1 MMGLGWKMILGGVLL
16 ALGQIMGAAITDCPV
31 EAWIPWFKWLA
42 GLFNAAG
49 MVFGAVGVSSKVATA
64 TNYITR
70 SLDLSRSVISNAVTA
85 QSQGRSEVIERVI
98 EKRIPYIA
106 KIINEGDMV
115 KIKRSDGKIETVANV
130 SNQVKPDNN

>member
-1 MMGLGWKMILGGVLL
+1 MMGLGWKMILGGALL

-31 EAWIPWFKWLA
+31 EAWVPWLKWFA

-49 MVFGAVGVSSKVATA
+49 MVLGAVGVSSKVATA
-64 TNYITR
+64 TNLGVGAVNAMNKQVR
-70 SLDLSRSVISNAVTA
+70 DALSNQKMVVQNQIV
-85 QSQGRSEVIERVI
+85 

-115 KIKRSDGKIETVANV
+115 KIKRSDGKIETIANV
-130 SNQVKPDNN
+130 SNQIKPDNN

>member
-1 MMGLGWKMILGGVLL
+1 MMGLGWKMILGGALL

-31 EAWIPWFKWLA
+31 EAWVPWLKWFA

-49 MVFGAVGVSSKVATA
+49 MVLGAVGVSSKVATA
-64 TNYITR
+64 TNLGVDAVNKMSQQMQR
-70 SLDLSRSVISNAVTA
+70 SIRDNQPTIKI
-85 QSQGRSEVIERVI
+85 QEV

-115 KIKRSDGKIETVANV
+115 KIKRSDGKIETLANIV
-130 SNQVKPDNN
+130 SQIKPDGS

>member
-1 MMGLGWKMILGGVLL
+1 MMGLGWKMILGGALL

-31 EAWIPWFKWLA
+31 EAWVPWLKWFA

-49 MVFGAVGVSSKVATA
+49 MVLGAVGVSSKVATA
-64 TNYITR
+64 TNLGVSAVNAMNKQVR
-70 SLDLSRSVISNAVTA
+70 DALSTQKTIVQNQV
-85 QSQGRSEVIERVI
+85 V

-115 KIKRSDGKIETVANV
+115 KIKRSDGKIETLANIG
-130 SNQVKPDNN
+130 NQIKPDGN